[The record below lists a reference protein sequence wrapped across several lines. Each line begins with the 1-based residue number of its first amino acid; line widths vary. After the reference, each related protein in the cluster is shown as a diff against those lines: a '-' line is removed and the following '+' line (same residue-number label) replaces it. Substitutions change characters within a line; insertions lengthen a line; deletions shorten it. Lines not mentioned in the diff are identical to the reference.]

1 MFVTPSYACTH
12 SLHRRF
18 SALSPTNSQHVSDR
32 TTAESTTRASIQRI
46 FLYFNYCT
54 WAALSPSDSPPLNS
68 GLPPPHSQPPDTTPD
83 NGTGNCIQVLVES
96 KEAETEV
103 VEEQEQDDD
112 TTKTISPPPEATA
125 DFKSTVKAIFLRLIA
140 LPGDLRAV
148 DQNQASTACQ
158 PSS

>member
-1 MFVTPSYACTH
+1 M
-12 SLHRRF
+12 
-18 SALSPTNSQHVSDR
+18 
-32 TTAESTTRASIQRI
+32 
-46 FLYFNYCT
+46 
-54 WAALSPSDSPPLNS
+54 
-68 GLPPPHSQPPDTTPD
+68 
-83 NGTGNCIQVLVES
+83 LVES

-103 VEEQEQDDD
+103 VEEQQDND
-112 TTKTISPPPEATA
+112 TTKTISPVSFYCDSLLRPSFLTSMQPPEATA

>member
-1 MFVTPSYACTH
+1 M
-12 SLHRRF
+12 
-18 SALSPTNSQHVSDR
+18 
-32 TTAESTTRASIQRI
+32 
-46 FLYFNYCT
+46 
-54 WAALSPSDSPPLNS
+54 
-68 GLPPPHSQPPDTTPD
+68 
-83 NGTGNCIQVLVES
+83 LVES

-112 TTKTISPPPEATA
+112 TTKTISPVSFYCDSLLRPSFLTSMQPPEATA